1 MTHTRKLRRNKPR
14 RMSNK
19 RGSGLFP
26 KGYNPIKGIR
36 NTMTARP
43 PASQNQM
50 NTMTATPPASQ
61 NTMNSMLSQNS
72 ELRKHKACLQKIE
85 DAIAQTTCL
94 QKIEQNMDS
103 IAETI
108 NELFETS
115 IWECLDVCDTNNPL
129 DSKKCYELRQSIS
142 NSDGPYAW
150 AQACSLYF
158 PGPKSK
164 EFYQKLAYADNIL
177 GGLISLSRKV
187 NDYEKMVKDISS
199 LSRKVNEYEKM
210 VKDIKMKTV
219 I

>member
-50 NTMTATPPASQ
+50 NTM
-61 NTMNSMLSQNS
+61 LSQNS
-72 ELRKHKACLQKIE
+72 ELREHKA
-85 DAIAQTTCL
+85 CL

-103 IAETI
+103 IAQTI
-108 NELFETS
+108 NQLFETS
-115 IWECLDVCDTNNPL
+115 VGECLDVCDANNPH

-142 NSDGPYAW
+142 NSNGPYAW

-177 GGLISLSRKV
+177 GELI
-187 NDYEKMVKDISS
+187 S
-199 LSRKVNEYEKM
+199 LSRKVNEYEKV
-210 VKDIKMKTV
+210 VKDIRMKTV
-219 I
+219 DLGMNMNESFE